1 MSIRPIDLNGMI
13 QNTGEVNQLK
23 AAEEVKPEL
32 QQMTSQAQFE
42 EEAVEDTTRVT
53 EQDNTAEDTMNP
65 DEGSGSGYQA
75 SGRGR
80 KRQKKQEI
88 RGSVK
93 VKKPHGSFDMSV

>member
-32 QQMTSQAQFE
+32 QQMTSQTQFE
-42 EEAVEDTTRVT
+42 EQAVEDTTRVT
-53 EQDNTAEDTMNP
+53 EQEDTAEDSMNP
-65 DEGSGSGYQA
+65 EEGNGSGYR
-75 SGRGR
+75 SYGRG
-80 KRQKKQEI
+80 KKKKKKQEI